1 MFAAIIQRFI
11 RYRKD
16 ILILCWE
23 KSFWGESMMNKREIP
38 YIDPNTLLDR
48 SILAADPQGSY
59 TGIPANPGERPVQDA
74 DDL

>member
-1 MFAAIIQRFI
+1 
-11 RYRKD
+11 
-16 ILILCWE
+16 
-23 KSFWGESMMNKREIP
+23 MNKREIP

-59 TGIPANPGERPVQDA
+59 TGIPANPGERPIQDA